1 MANLKK
7 PNSVLYICFN
17 STTNSAAS
25 QLKEIAIGLEA
36 LGHEFVWVVRKENQ
50 LEEKEEWMTEGFEKR
65 MKGKGTR
72 MKNSCRQL
80 CFSANMVV
88 STGDREV
95 SLLVNFMS
103 HGH

>member
-1 MANLKK
+1 MSQDERYYKLDKIF
-7 PNSVLYICFN
+7 V
-17 STTNSAAS
+17 SAK
-25 QLKEIAIGLEA
+25 LDA
-36 LGHEFVWVVRKENQ
+36 LGKKSERENHVEQ
-50 LEEKEEWMTEGFEKR
+50 GSCSLSTAKLKTDFTDLEKQKMQGKR

-80 CFSANMVV
+80 CFSSNMVV